1 MNINHKTSS
10 KTTDPLWFWRNQ
22 HTRESKIIAALE
34 TDWPGTRELCRNTL
48 AYVAQWIPDSE
59 QRMQAIENSLSAAL
73 HAYRLAMHRHA
84 DSDRERLQVFLD
96 TLMRGL
102 AKQLPV
108 APVPGYELTDRLV
121 PANLRNILD
130 GPIEDRDAA

>member
-1 MNINHKTSS
+1 MKINNKPTS
-10 KTTDPLWFWRNQ
+10 KTADPLWVWRSQ
-22 HTRESKIIAALE
+22 HARESKLIAVLE

-48 AYVAQWIPDSE
+48 DYVTQRILDSE
-59 QRMQAIENSLSAAL
+59 HRMQAIENSLSAAL
-73 HAYRLAMHRHA
+73 HAYRGAMNCYA
-84 DSDRERLQVFLD
+84 GSDRERLKVFLD

-102 AKQLPV
+102 EKQWPATQMPV
-108 APVPGYELTDRLV
+108 RELTDRLI

>member
-1 MNINHKTSS
+1 MKINHKPTS
-10 KTTDPLWFWRNQ
+10 KTADPLRFWRTR
-22 HTRESKIIAALE
+22 HARESKIIAVLA

-48 AYVAQWIPDSE
+48 DYVAQRIPDPE
-59 QRMQAIENSLSAAL
+59 RRHQAVENSLSAAL
-73 HAYRLAMHRHA
+73 HAYRGAMNCNA
-84 DSDRERLQVFLD
+84 GSDRERLKVFLD

-102 AKQLPV
+102 ERQLPA
-108 APVPGYELTDRLV
+108 APVPGYEQTDRLV

>member
-10 KTTDPLWFWRNQ
+10 KTADRLRFWRSQ
-22 HTRESKIIAALE
+22 HARESKIIAVLE

-48 AYVAQWIPDSE
+48 DYVAQRIPDPE
-59 QRMQAIENSLSAAL
+59 RRHQAVENSLSAAL
-73 HAYRLAMHRHA
+73 HAYRLALHRHA
-84 DSDRERLQVFLD
+84 GSDRDRLKEFLD
-96 TLMRGL
+96 TLMRRL
-102 AKQLPV
+102 VRQLPA

-130 GPIEDRDAA
+130 APIEDRDAA

>member
-1 MNINHKTSS
+1 MNINHKPTS

-34 TDWPGTRELCRNTL
+34 LDWPGTRELCRNTL
-48 AYVAQWIPDSE
+48 DYLTQRIPDPE
-59 QRMQAIENSLSAAL
+59 LRRQAVESSLSAAL
-73 HAYRLAMHRHA
+73 HAYRGAMHRHA
-84 DSDRERLQVFLD
+84 DSDRARLKVFFD

-102 AKQLPV
+102 EKQLPASLV
-108 APVPGYELTDRLV
+108 ADHELTQRLM

-130 GPIEDRDAA
+130 DPFEDRDAA